1 MIPRAA
7 DAPTNF
13 YPRPPRGGRHIFRQS
28 LAYLIPISIHALRE
42 EGDPSHPP
50 HLPLPA
56 ISIHALREEGDPSF
70 FDRRYHN
77 GRFLSTPSARRAT
90 KLPPRKRSSQKN
102 FYPRPPRGGRLSTKG
117 IPAAAFRFLSTPSAR
132 RATSAAGTEG
142 LTVAFLSTPS
152 ARRATSATP
161 RTSRSRC
168 HFYPRPP
175 RGGRLAEYAFAKH
188 LPEISIH
195 ALREEGDPAFQFAG
209 LRYLKFLSTPSAR
222 RATSSRARPCS
233 IPCYFYPRPPRGGR
247 RSTPRRATPA
257 PLFLSTPSARR
268 ATFCLPRRLC
278 RRCYFY
284 PRPPRGGRPASVGHA
299 DAVSRFLSTPSARR
313 ATTEVRCPLREFS
326 ISIHALREEGD
337 RTQRQFRRSKGISI
351 HALREEGD
359 ERSAEALMS
368 TSLFLSTP
376 SARRATVYVELG
388 TGIFAEFLSTPSARR
403 ATEVAQTVL
412 PIISISIHALREEGD
427 KELTSAR
434 FWRILFLSTPSARR
448 ATGHQSLH
456 L

>member
-1 MIPRAA
+1 M
-7 DAPTNF
+7 TTF
-13 YPRPPRGGRHIFRQS
+13 
-28 LAYLIPISIHALRE
+28 ISIHALRE

-77 GRFLSTPSARRAT
+77 GR
-90 KLPPRKRSSQKN
+90 
-102 FYPRPPRGGRLSTKG
+102 
-117 IPAAAFRFLSTPSAR
+117 
-132 RATSAAGTEG
+132 
-142 LTVAFLSTPS
+142 FLSTPS

-247 RSTPRRATPA
+247 
-257 PLFLSTPSARR
+257 L
-268 ATFCLPRRLC
+268 
-278 RRCYFY
+278 
-284 PRPPRGGRPASVGHA
+284 
-299 DAVSRFLSTPSARR
+299 VS
-313 ATTEVRCPLREFS
+313 
-326 ISIHALREEGD
+326 
-337 RTQRQFRRSKGISI
+337 
-351 HALREEGD
+351 
-359 ERSAEALMS
+359 
-368 TSLFLSTP
+368 
-376 SARRATVYVELG
+376 
-388 TGIFAEFLSTPSARR
+388 
-403 ATEVAQTVL
+403 
-412 PIISISIHALREEGD
+412 
-427 KELTSAR
+427 
-434 FWRILFLSTPSARR
+434 
-448 ATGHQSLH
+448 
-456 L
+456 